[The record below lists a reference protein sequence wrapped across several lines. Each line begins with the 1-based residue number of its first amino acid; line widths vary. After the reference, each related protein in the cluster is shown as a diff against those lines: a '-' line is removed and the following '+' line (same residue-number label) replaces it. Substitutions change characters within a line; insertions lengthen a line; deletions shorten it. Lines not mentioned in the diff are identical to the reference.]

1 MCIGS
6 AEFTISDAAVRDRT
20 RIGGHAPMQH
30 DEQAREKEFSLLRP
44 ELDYLDLITQ
54 RGEQCEARLHIRDT
68 TMTHDCTRPS
78 GHSGQHYSFAGE
90 NEYEVIWPI
99 VPPKA

>member
-1 MCIGS
+1 M
-6 AEFTISDAAVRDRT
+6 
-20 RIGGHAPMQH
+20 HH
-30 DEQAREKEFSLLRP
+30 DEEARHAFSLLRP

-54 RGEQCEARLHIRDT
+54 GGDQCNVRLHIRDT
-68 TMTHDCTRPS
+68 KMTHDCTRPS

-99 VPPKA
+99 VPPKE